1 MPDNQDITLKIFVF
15 DAQGNFRGG
24 TVDVEFKHRTLSE
37 HGTQRGLDASR
48 EINIAG
54 LRRAPTGDYEIT
66 VTPTDVFERKSQFV
80 NIPASSFAT
89 MEVTIGR
96 ERIPDPQPDPNFT
109 VKGVVRTASDAPSAN
124 ALVRAVHQ
132 AAGPVLLGEGK
143 PDNQGNY
150 LIKYSSALVTG
161 AINLR
166 VQVFDENAQL
176 LAQSDPITPAKRE
189 EVVNLTLPPPEPA
202 TLNRVE
208 GKVSRP
214 DETVVVDALV
224 QAFDVS
230 MESEQ
235 FLGKAI
241 TDAFGRFKISYLG
254 KPFEA
259 RGGADL
265 IVRVFDAQGRILA
278 TSAVIRK
285 ARLVEQVSLVIDDQP
300 PAQKPFVVRG
310 TVREVN
316 GKVSAGVTMRA
327 FDRDLRSEELLG
339 ETRADANGKYEIR
352 YSPEQFRRAEKG
364 SADLLVAAFDDKE
377 QQLVSSPI
385 IFNAQPE
392 EIVDLSI
399 GGEYR
404 GPSEYE
410 NLLAELT
417 PLVQDVPLDELA
429 EDDRHQ
435 DITFLANESRQDPQH
450 ITFLVVA
457 HRLLRKTGV
466 AAEAFYGLFR
476 EGLPTS
482 LPALLTQ
489 SPDLL
494 RRALVVAVSKNI
506 IPSHFGKEIDE
517 ILEGLKRS
525 IVKQVFEQPDGDRS
539 SLGALLATTLDDV
552 EQREAFLTAYVNHA
566 GPIEEF
572 WHGLQDSPE
581 LKDHIEDIQFTLQLG
596 ALTSNH
602 LPLVSELKRRQK
614 AGEIVG
620 LSDLTRFDENDWQ
633 ALIAGRRGEKS
644 IGVPPDVPG
653 DDEHEK
659 VLNYARAMS
668 NMVEDAFP
676 TAFIARR
683 LETDDLAGRDDLISF
698 LNRNPG
704 FNLKTARV
712 DTYLKDHPDAFGT
725 ITDIEGTKN
734 RIKAMQRV
742 YKLAPR
748 YAQTSVLM
756 KNGHDSAHAI
766 ARVGLNAFMV
776 SYGDALGAA
785 QARDIYEKAQ
795 QTHAVA
801 LNLLVGFGPMIGRVG
816 TRAVPDQQLTSQAT
830 TDGQNALSGGA
841 VTPAVSTSDDGTPD
855 WATLFGSLDLC
866 DCCECQSVHSPAA
879 YLVDALHFLKYRLSN
894 TPPTSARDILLG
906 RGPDLLGRRPDL
918 GEIELTCDNTNTP
931 LPYVDLVNEV
941 LEDAVAP
948 PHQFE
953 SFDLSSGTSNDLDR
967 RAISANLER
976 DFSNNHVPLSDS
988 ATINV
993 KRKGEWWTIDDLAFT
1008 YTVHAQSGGALRVTS
1023 RSRQTSGAARERA
1036 ANPQYVNKDAY
1047 VKLRDHVVFPWA
1059 LPLDLWS
1066 EETRAFLAHL
1076 GLQRQQIMEAFL
1088 PGERRA
1094 ILTNFALACEYL
1106 GLTSQEAAII
1116 TGATVGQRDAASP
1129 GLWNLWG
1136 FDTANSSIPDPA
1148 NSSRRIAGDNW
1159 LTLLGGR
1166 VDVFL
1171 QQSGLT
1177 YREMLDLLDT
1187 NYINPVAGGR
1197 RAIQIFSTDAK
1208 NPDTCET
1215 NKLKLEGF
1223 DLSAAGKIVRFV
1235 RLWRK
1240 LGWTMRDLDRA
1251 VTAFSPSELD
1261 QRFII
1266 QLSHVERLHRE
1277 LGLPIIVL
1285 LSWWGPIDTAL
1296 YTDHST
1302 SAPQRVPSLYA
1313 QLFRNRAVMNSLDPD
1328 FPEDTTNLDSE
1339 KKLSLHATT
1348 ITAALG
1354 ISATDFGLLLNDE
1367 NIIPTVPDPADPE
1380 PIVENK
1386 RRIRDDSLTLIN
1398 LSKLL
1403 RHTTLA
1409 RSLKLFVQ
1417 DYLTALRLI
1426 GTDPFPVTDPLA
1438 VTANAVMFVE
1448 KVGKAGD
1455 SGFSLAELNYL
1466 LRHEYTRS
1474 SGIAPDDNAVAAILD
1489 EIRSGLQ
1496 KIALENTFGADTS
1509 VPGGATTDP
1518 TGELTRQKLALL
1530 NWSGPLIETV
1540 VATLNGTL
1548 TYEAQLES
1556 LPIDI
1561 QLPNDTGTY
1570 QIDLAT
1576 LPAGFAF
1583 PAELSGVVAHEAPLL
1598 FAVALSFAVELDE
1611 SRISN
1616 ELRDEFVNHAISLAT
1631 TATVI
1636 TQVAGESWRI
1646 DEGPRSY
1653 SIVKREAY
1661 LTIHDEAHKK
1671 LIASRFLTQPDRA
1684 LLLSAATGSAN
1695 LISAVNALFL
1705 QQDQLQ
1711 GTIKYDAGAR
1721 KLRFTGV
1728 MTTDRKTHLKNASAA
1743 EAYKSAIEALFNAPR
1758 QFVERVM
1765 RTFSVNNF
1773 ATELTA
1779 LPLSIESFPKTLAG
1793 KVYFDTTT
1801 EPHKLHFVGPMLEE
1815 EHETL
1820 KALSND
1826 PLYQAAVQ
1834 TLFDQPNRLPSDFI
1848 SDLDATAFSRAT
1860 AEARFELVLKRL
1872 LPYLRQKLSE
1882 QLIEQKM
1889 AGALGLESKAAEL
1902 LLTRWLTSPTDPSRS
1917 RRIVEDFLVSTFA
1930 DSNLNVKMIPASFPS
1945 QFKAYTLMHKI
1956 AVIAARLKVNARQ
1969 LGWLFEPDPAPGW
1982 LHLNTLPTAPLD
1994 PDSLP
1999 LELRDHAAYFDR
2011 WLRLVDLFQLRDS
2024 LLAGEIALDEVFRK
2038 ARVPA
2043 VSQPDFLKLLCDYT
2057 HWNGNDLDYL
2067 VGSTG
2072 FNLRWPADFQDE
2084 HALVRLRDCFDLLKR
2099 LGMSAKQCRDLAQ
2112 GDVTAEEARGVAQAV
2127 RAKYDEAE
2135 WLNVAKPL
2143 RDVLREKQRAALV
2156 AYLVAHPTSGQH
2168 WKNANDLYA
2177 HFLIDVEMSPCMM
2190 TSRIKQAIG
2199 SIQLFVQRCLMN
2211 LEPQVFA
2218 NAEADPKWIEWKW
2231 MKNYRVWEANRKVF
2245 LYPENW
2251 IEPELRDDKSP
2262 LFKDLEGELLQS
2274 DLTLETAETAFRNY
2288 LEKLD
2293 RVARLEIVGMY
2304 HQVEAVAEGK
2314 VAVDILHVFGR
2325 TVAEPHIYYYRQ
2337 RVDSAYWTAWERVD
2351 LDIQGDHLIPVVWN
2365 RRLYLFWPTFTEK
2378 VRDFQLR
2385 MPTGL
2390 GVEVPGPQTEWEVK
2404 LAWSERK
2411 QGKWTSKMVSNQ
2423 PFLPI
2428 PRIAPLSSETSMF
2441 FFRSVIDA
2449 DNKLTLL
2456 ILSSDVIHHAVGP
2469 IGIVGLRFDDCSGDA
2484 RLGDV
2489 TLNLGASLTGTDVDR
2504 MFLKEVIEPDDGGT
2518 ALFLPAPT
2526 DTVTLKKTPGTFRLL
2541 PHHNGAGI
2549 ARHPFFYQDDTRGF
2563 FVVPTEVQSPPALM
2577 SASQIDPA
2585 TYSSSANTY
2594 YLSKSFSSDATQWSV
2609 NSADLSSQ
2617 FTFAISQDPGNALTS
2632 INNWSIN
2639 TVNTTYRFQTF
2650 YHPYVNAF
2658 VHELNRNGVDGML
2671 QRVVQTDPA
2680 RFLPRAPSG
2689 PPPQPLNFF
2698 RDYQPQRTIVDTIYP
2713 KEEVEF
2719 EYNGAYSLYN
2729 WELFFH
2735 APLMIA
2741 DRLSK
2746 NQRFEEAQKW
2756 FHYIFDPT
2764 DTSNDLVPR
2773 RYWHTKKF
2781 YETTRENYD
2790 AQRIQQILRL
2800 MAAGMDPVQLA
2811 GMSPEDRS
2819 DLANHQNAVKEWRAH
2834 PFKPHVVARLRT
2846 TAYQKTVVMKYID
2859 NLIAWGD
2866 QLFRR
2871 DTIESIN
2878 EATQLYILAAEI
2890 LGQRPESI
2898 PPRAIPRVQTY
2909 NSLEPKLDTFS
2920 DALIQIEEFVSP
2932 SGGGG
2937 VIDPG
2942 AHTPVTLPAMMYF
2955 CVPKNDKLLGYWD
2968 TVGDRLFKI
2977 RHCRNMEGV
2986 ERQLSLFE
2994 PPIDPG
3000 LLVRAAAA
3008 GVDLSTAL
3016 NDTNVAL
3023 PYYRFNVLAQKAS
3036 ELCAD
3041 LKSLGA
3047 ALLSALEKRDA
3058 EELTL
3063 IRAGHETSIL
3073 ERVGQVKERQLA
3085 EAKQNLA
3092 ALGKSRETAVT
3103 RYSHYQKLLGVVS
3116 SGVPAEGQTI
3126 ADQTDSPLAA
3136 TLATDGVKMIGNE
3149 QAEMAALERAHMSQL
3164 IAEEFERHAN
3174 IAHLIPNFHIQPW
3187 GLGATFGGPAIGT
3200 ALATFASYFRTYA
3213 GELTYQANRSAKLGQ
3228 FVLRQHDWTLQN
3240 NLAAREIMQIDQQIL
3255 AANIRIEIAEK
3266 ELENHHQQLDNARQV
3281 EAYMRGKYTNQELYA
3296 WMAGQVAGV
3305 YFETYKLAF
3314 DVAKRAERA
3323 YRHELGLNDSSFVR
3337 FGYWDSLKKGL
3348 MAGEKLYHDLKRM
3361 EAAYLDQNKREF
3373 EITKHISLAELDP
3386 IALLRLKLTGECFVS
3401 IPEALFDIDFAGHY
3415 MRRIK
3420 AVNVTIPCVT
3430 GPYTG
3435 INCTFTLLKSSIRH
3449 SSALTGGRYGRAAN
3463 EPDSRFSESFGAI
3476 QSIVTSSGQNDSG
3489 LFEQNLRDERYLPF
3503 EGNGAVSEWRIEL
3516 PTQFRQF
3523 DYDTISDVVL
3533 HMKYTA
3539 RDGGATLKQHAETEL
3554 QQEIEAMELEEE
3566 RHGRFRL
3573 FSVRHEFPAEWH
3585 RFQQPADST
3594 APQLI
3599 HLDITSERFPLQTKY
3614 LDISVNRV
3622 DVFVK
3627 LQSGERMPDNVDV
3640 RLGAAATPSSTFTRN
3655 EGPMTGPQLWH
3666 AQIPLAAGEAPVNPS
3681 SSWTLAFKITGAATE
3696 YRFPPGMPEDILIV
3710 CSYTTSR
3717 AVLTR

>member
-1 MPDNQDITLKIFVF
+1 MPDNQDITLKILVL

-24 TVDVEFKHRTLSE
+24 TVDVEFKHSTLSE

-54 LRRAPTGDYEIT
+54 LRRAPTGDYQIT
-66 VTPTDVFERKSQFV
+66 VTPTDVFEPKSQFV
-80 NIPASSFAT
+80 NIPASGFAT
-89 MEVTIGR
+89 MKVTIDH
-96 ERIPDPQPDPNFT
+96 ERIPDPKPDTSFV
-109 VKGVVRTASDAPSAN
+109 VKGTVRTAAGATLTD

-132 AAGPVLLGEGK
+132 GSSDPVLLGEGK
-143 PDNQGNY
+143 TDRQGNY

-161 AINLR
+161 GINLR
-166 VQVFDENAQL
+166 VQVFDEKAKL
-176 LAQSDPITPAKRE
+176 LAQSDLITPAKRE
-189 EVVNLTLPPPEPA
+189 EVVNLTLPRPEPPA
-202 TLNRVE
+202 SLNRVE
-208 GKVSRP
+208 GKVTRP
-214 DETVVVDALV
+214 DKTVVVDAVV
-224 QAFDVS
+224 QAFDVF
-230 MESEQ
+230 MDSEQ
-235 FLGKAI
+235 FLAKAI
-241 TDAFGRFKISYLG
+241 TDAFGHFKISYLG

-265 IVRVFDAQGRILA
+265 IVRVFDAKGRVLV

-285 ARLVEQVSLVIDDQP
+285 ARPVEQVTLVIDDQP
-300 PAQKPFVVRG
+300 PAEKKPFVVRG
-310 TVREVN
+310 TVREMN
-316 GKVSAGVTMRA
+316 GKLAAEVRVRA

-339 ETRADANGKYEIR
+339 ETKADAKGSYEIR

-364 SADLLVAAFDDKE
+364 SADLRVAAFDDKE
-377 QQLVSSPI
+377 QQLVSSAI
-385 IFNAQPE
+385 IFNAEPE

-399 GGEYR
+399 GGEHR

-410 NLLAELT
+410 NLVGQLK
-417 PLVQDVPLDELA
+417 PVVQDVPLDELT
-429 EDDRHQ
+429 EDDRRQ
-435 DITFLANESRQDPQH
+435 DITFLANETGKDPQH

-457 HRLLRKTGV
+457 HRLSRKTGLP
-466 AAEAFYGLFR
+466 AEAFYGLFR

-482 LPALLTQ
+482 LPALLAQ
-489 SPDLL
+489 SPELL
-494 RRALVVAVSKNI
+494 RRALTVAVSKNI
-506 IPSHFGKEIDE
+506 IPSHFGKEIE
-517 ILEGLKRS
+517 RILEGLKRS
-525 IVKQVFEQPDGDRS
+525 IVKQAFEPPDGDGS
-539 SLGALLATTLDDV
+539 SLGDLLATTLDDL
-552 EQREAFLTAYVNHA
+552 ERREAFLTAYVNHK

-602 LPLVSELKRRQK
+602 LPLVHELKRRQK
-614 AGEIVG
+614 AGEIAG

-633 ALIAGRRGEKS
+633 ALIVGRPGDRA

-653 DDEHEK
+653 DDEQEK
-659 VLNYARAMS
+659 ALNYARAMS

-712 DTYLKDHPDAFGT
+712 DSYLKDHRDAFGT

-756 KNGHDSAHAI
+756 KDGHDSAHAI
-766 ARVGLNAFMV
+766 ARVGLNAFMA
-776 SYGDALGAA
+776 SYGEALGAA

-816 TRAVPDQQLTSQAT
+816 TRAVPEQQVISKEA
-830 TDGQNALSGGA
+830 TDGQNAPSGGA
-841 VTPAVSTSDDGTPD
+841 VTPAVSTADDDTPD
-855 WATLFGSLDLC
+855 WSTLFGSLDLC
-866 DCCECQSVHSPAA
+866 DCEQCQSVHSPAA
-879 YLVDALHFLKYRLSN
+879 YLVDALHFLKYRSSK
-894 TPPTSARDILLG
+894 TPSTSARDI
-906 RGPDLLGRRPDL
+906 LLGRRPDL
-918 GEIELTCDNTNTP
+918 GEIELTCENTNTP

-953 SFDLSSGTSNDLDR
+953 SFDLSSGTINDLDR
-967 RAISANLER
+967 SAISDNLKR
-976 DFSNNHVPLSDS
+976 DFSSNHIALLDS

-993 KRKGEWWTIDDLAFT
+993 KRKGEWWTIADLAFS
-1008 YTVHAQSGGALRVTS
+1008 YTVHTQAGGAPRVTT

-1036 ANPQYVNKDAY
+1036 ANPQYVNKDAHD
-1047 VKLRDHVVFPWA
+1047 KLRDQVFPWT
-1059 LPLDLWS
+1059 LPLDFWS
-1066 EETRAFLAHL
+1066 EETRTYLAQL
-1076 GLQRQQIMEAFL
+1076 GVQRQQIMEAFL

-1116 TGATVGQRDAASP
+1116 TGATVGQRGAASP

-1136 FDTANSSIPDPA
+1136 FDAANAPIPDPA
-1148 NSSRRIAGDNW
+1148 NSSRRIAGDTW
-1159 LTLLGGR
+1159 LTVLGGR

-1187 NYINPVAGGR
+1187 HHINPPGPRGR
-1197 RAIQIFSTDAK
+1197 SIQIVSTDSG
-1208 NPDTCET
+1208 NPATCET
-1215 NKLKLEGF
+1215 SKLKLEGF
-1223 DLSAAGKIVRFV
+1223 DRLAAAKIVRFV

-1251 VTAFSPSELD
+1251 VTAFRPSELND
-1261 QRFII
+1261 RFITE
-1266 QLSHVERLHRE
+1266 LSHVERLHRE
-1277 LGLPIIVL
+1277 LGLPVIVL

-1313 QLFRNRAVMNSLDPD
+1313 QLFRNREVTNPLDPD
-1328 FPEDTTNLDSE
+1328 FPEDATNLDSA
-1339 KKLSLHATT
+1339 KKLSDHVAS
-1348 ITAALG
+1348 ITAAFR
-1354 ISATDFGLLLNDE
+1354 ISATDFALLLNDG
-1367 NIIPTVPDPADPE
+1367 NIIPTVPDPADPD
-1380 PIVENK
+1380 NK
-1386 RRIRDDSLTLIN
+1386 RRIPDDSLKLDY

-1409 RSLKLFVQ
+1409 RSLKLSVQ

-1426 GTDPFPVTDPLA
+1426 GTDPFPVRDPLD
-1438 VTANAVMFVE
+1438 VTTDNAVMFVE
-1448 KVGKAGD
+1448 KVGKARD
-1455 SGFSLAELNYL
+1455 SGFSLAEINYL
-1466 LRHEYTRS
+1466 VRHEFTRS

-1518 TGELTRQKLALL
+1518 TGELTLQKLGLL
-1530 NWSGPLIETV
+1530 NWSSPLIEMV
-1540 VATLNGTL
+1540 VDTLNDAA
-1548 TYEAQLES
+1548 TYETTLAS
-1556 LPIDI
+1556 LPVGLV
-1561 QLPNDTGTY
+1561 LPNETGAY
-1570 QIDLAT
+1570 EVDLTT
-1576 LPAGFAF
+1576 LPM
-1583 PAELSGVVAHEAPLL
+1583 PSPIPDELRDAVTYDGLRRKLRASRSLTGPERDRLQ
-1598 FAVALSFAVELDE
+1598 AVALRGTD
-1611 SRISN
+1611 
-1616 ELRDEFVNHAISLAT
+1616 LRAAIDS
-1631 TATVI
+1631 
-1636 TQVAGESWRI
+1636 
-1646 DEGPRSY
+1646 
-1653 SIVKREAY
+1653 
-1661 LTIHDEAHKK
+1661 
-1671 LIASRFLTQPDRA
+1671 
-1684 LLLSAATGSAN
+1684 LLLD
-1695 LISAVNALFL
+1695 
-1705 QQDQLQ
+1705 QDGLC
-1711 GTIKYDAGAR
+1711 GTIKYDADAR
-1721 KLRFTGV
+1721 QLRFTGV
-1728 MTTDRKTHLKNASAA
+1728 MTVARRDRLMRSSSDLLYRAA
-1743 EAYKSAIEALFNAPR
+1743 ISALFDAPR
-1758 QFVERVM
+1758 QFIMRAM
-1765 RTFSVNNF
+1765 RTFSVPNF
-1773 ATELTA
+1773 AADLRA
-1779 LPLSIESFPKTLAG
+1779 LPLDAKPFPKALAG
-1793 KVYFDTTT
+1793 RIYFDATAEFDDAA
-1801 EPHKLHFVGPMLEE
+1801 EPPKLHFVGRMLEVE
-1815 EHETL
+1815 REMLLEL
-1820 KALSND
+1820 SASASYQNAVNALFAPPND
-1826 PLYQAAVQ
+1826 LTP
-1834 TLFDQPNRLPSDFI
+1834 DFI
-1848 SDLDATAFSRAT
+1848 TASDTTVFDHVST
-1860 AEARFELVLKRL
+1860 AETRFEMVLKKL
-1872 LPYLRQKLSE
+1872 LPYLKRTLSE
-1882 QLIEQKM
+1882 QLVGQKI
-1889 AGALGLESKAAEL
+1889 AAALGLESKAAEL
-1902 LLTRWLTSPTDPSRS
+1902 LLTRWVTSPTDPLHS
-1917 RRIVEDFLVSTFA
+1917 RRVVAPFLDSTFA
-1930 DSNLNVKMIPASFPS
+1930 ESSPNVKLDPGSFPS
-1945 QFKAYTLMHKI
+1945 QFKAYTLLHKI
-1956 AVIAARLKVNARQ
+1956 AVIAARFKVNARQ
-1969 LGWLFEPDPAPGW
+1969 LAWLVKYDPAPGW
-1982 LHLNTLPTAPLD
+1982 LDLNTLPTAPLV
-1994 PDSLP
+1994 PTTLP
-1999 LELRDHAAYFDR
+1999 LELRDRAAYFDR
-2011 WLRLVDLFQLRDS
+2011 WLRLVDLFQVRDS
-2024 LLAGEIALDEVFRK
+2024 LPAGEDALDEIFKK
-2038 ARVPA
+2038 AQVRGISLPE
-2043 VSQPDFLKLLCDYT
+2043 LLALVRDHT
-2057 HWNGNDLDYL
+2057 RWNAGDLGYL
-2067 VGSTG
+2067 AGAGG
-2072 FNLRWPADFQDE
+2072 FNFITENFRDE
-2084 HALVRLRDCFDLLKR
+2084 RALARLRDCFDLLKR
-2099 LGMSAKQCRDLAQ
+2099 LGMSARQCRDLAV
-2112 GDVTAEEARGVAQAV
+2112 GDVTAGDARGVVQAV
-2127 RAKYDEAE
+2127 RARYGEAD
-2135 WLNVAKPL
+2135 WLQIAKPL
-2143 RDVLREKQRAALV
+2143 RDMLREKQRGALV

-2199 SIQLFVQRCLMN
+2199 STQLFVQRCLMN
-2211 LEPQVFA
+2211 LEPEVAA
-2218 NAEADPKWIEWKW
+2218 NAADDPKWLEWKW
-2231 MKNYRVWEANRKVF
+2231 MKSYRVWEANRKVF

-2304 HQVEAVAEGK
+2304 HQVEAVQEGK
-2314 VAVDILHVFGR
+2314 VALDILYVFGR
-2325 TVAEPHIYYYRQ
+2325 TATEPHIYYYRQ

-2351 LDIQGDHLIPVVWN
+2351 LDIQGDHLVPVIWN
-2365 RRLYLFWPTFTEK
+2365 RRLYLFWATFTEK
-2378 VRDFQLR
+2378 ARDYQLH
-2385 MPTGL
+2385 
-2390 GVEVPGPQTEWEVK
+2390 VPPLAPNTPIPAPEIDWEIK
-2404 LAWSERK
+2404 LAWSECK
-2411 QGKWTSKMVSNQ
+2411 QGKWTSKKVSNES
-2423 PFLPI
+2423 F
-2428 PRIAPLSSETSMF
+2428 PLIRKVALLTSETSLF
-2441 FFRSVIDA
+2441 SFRSVIGA

-2456 ILSSDVIHHAVGP
+2456 ILSSDLIHHAVGTV
-2469 IGIVGLRFDDCSGDA
+2469 GIVGLQFDDCYGDP
-2484 RLGDV
+2484 RRGHV
-2489 TLNLGASLTGTDVDR
+2489 TLNLKSPPTGTDVDR
-2504 MFLKEVIEPDDGGT
+2504 MFLKEVIEPDVGGT
-2518 ALFLPAPT
+2518 ALFLPAPA
-2526 DTVTLKKTPGTFRLL
+2526 DTVALNKTPGIFRLL
-2541 PHHNGAGI
+2541 PPHDGASI
-2549 ARHPFFYQDDTRGF
+2549 NRHPFFYWDETRTF
-2563 FVVPTEVQSPPALM
+2563 CVVPEAPSPSLSQNKAQLDLTTLYNVAMPYYGGKNLVARDAKGLSVQ
-2577 SASQIDPA
+2577 
-2585 TYSSSANTY
+2585 
-2594 YLSKSFSSDATQWSV
+2594 
-2609 NSADLSSQ
+2609 SADLLFQS
-2617 FTFAISQDPGNALTS
+2617 TFPIKRDPGGATS
-2632 INNWSIN
+2632 INWPMNA
-2639 TVNTTYRFQTF
+2639 VNTRYRFETF
-2650 YHPYVNAF
+2650 YHPYVSAF
-2658 VHELNRNGVDGML
+2658 VHELNRNGLDGML
-2671 QRVVQTDPA
+2671 QRLVQTAPA
-2680 RFLPRAPSG
+2680 RFLPHAPSG
-2689 PPPQPLNFF
+2689 PPPQPLNFV
-2698 RDYQPQRTIVDTIYP
+2698 RDYQPQRPIVDMLYP
-2713 KEEVEF
+2713 KEEVDF
-2719 EYNGAYSLYN
+2719 EYNGAYSVYN

-2764 DTSNDLVPR
+2764 DTSDDLVPR

-2790 AQRIQQILRL
+2790 AQRIQEILRL
-2800 MAAGMDPVQLA
+2800 MAAAMDPVQLT
-2811 GMSPEDRS
+2811 GMSPEERR

-2859 NLIAWGD
+2859 NLVAWGD

-2920 DALIQIEEFVSP
+2920 DALVQIEEFVSP
-2932 SGGGG
+2932 SGGTG
-2937 VIDPG
+2937 VIDPD

-2977 RHCRNMEGV
+2977 RHCRNIEGV

-3008 GVDLSTAL
+3008 GVDLSSAL

-3041 LKSLGA
+3041 LKALGA

-3063 IRAGHETSIL
+3063 IRAGHETSML
-3073 ERVGQVKERQLA
+3073 EQVGQVRERQLA
-3085 EAKQNLA
+3085 EAAQTLV
-3092 ALGKSRETAVT
+3092 ALRKSRALAEA
-3103 RYSHYQKLLGVVS
+3103 RYSYYQKLLGVMS
-3116 SGVPAEGQTI
+3116 SGVPADGQTI
-3126 ADQTDSPLAA
+3126 AEQTDFPLAK
-3136 TLATDGVKMIGNE
+3136 TLETEGVKLILNEKEEMDLLAT
-3149 QAEMAALERAHMSQL
+3149 AHRSQL
-3164 IAEEFERHAN
+3164 AAEELDRHAN
-3174 IAHLIPNFHIQPW
+3174 IAHLIPNFHVQPW
-3187 GLGATFGGPAIGT
+3187 GLGITFGGPAIGT
-3200 ALATFASYFRTYA
+3200 ALATFASHFRTHA
-3213 GELTYQANRSAKLGQ
+3213 GKLTYQANRSAKMGQ

-3266 ELENHHQQLDNARQV
+3266 ELENHRQQLDNAREV
-3281 EAYMRGKYTNQELYA
+3281 GAYMRRKYTNQELYS

-3314 DVAKRAERA
+3314 DVARRAERA
-3323 YRHELGLNDSSFVR
+3323 YRHELGLNDSNFVR

-3361 EAAYLDQNKREF
+3361 EVAYLDQNKREY
-3373 EITKHISLAELDP
+3373 EISKHISLAELDP
-3386 IALLRLKLTGECFVS
+3386 IALLRLKQTGECFVS

-3449 SSALTGGRYGRAAN
+3449 SSALPGGRYGRPTN

-3503 EGNGAVSEWRIEL
+3503 EGNGAISQWRIEL

-3533 HMKYTA
+3533 HMKYSA
-3539 RDGGATLKQHAETEL
+3539 REGGGTLKQHAETEL
-3554 QQEIEAMELEEE
+3554 QQEVQAMELEDE
-3566 RHGRFRL
+3566 RRGRFRL
-3573 FSVRHEFPAEWH
+3573 FSVRHEFPTEWH
-3585 RFQQPADST
+3585 RFQQPGDST
-3594 APQLI
+3594 MPQLL

-3614 LDISVNRV
+3614 LDISITRI

-3627 LQSGERMPDNVDV
+3627 LQGGEPMPDNVDIQF
-3640 RLGAAATPSSTFTRN
+3640 GGAATPSSTFTRN
-3655 EGPMTGPQLWH
+3655 QGPMTGPQLWH
-3666 AQIPLAAGEAPVNPS
+3666 AGIALAASEAMVNLS
-3681 SSWTLAFKITGAATE
+3681 SSWTLAFKTRGTATA
-3696 YRFPPGMPEDILIV
+3696 YRFPRGTPEDILIV
-3710 CSYTTSR
+3710 CSYTTSPAR
-3717 AVLTR
+3717 AS